1 MSHRSEET
9 ARSAASVPRQR
20 AEQRRARHRG
30 DVVAVVVSGDHCVN
44 IVLAGAKIASDAGKP
59 LDLVMFTDPDR
70 SLRSSMVMID
80 HALTVARTAFPRLEV
95 MVDLGL
101 SDARGWERLVSG
113 QISQVVVGSS
123 VALEWETRPEELPV
137 TVVDE
142 EG

>member
-1 MSHRSEET
+1 MSPRREET
-9 ARSAASVPRQR
+9 VRASVPRQR
-20 AEQRRARHRG
+20 AVHPRAHHRG
-30 DVVAVVVSGDHCVN
+30 DVVAVIVSGDPAVN
-44 IVLAGAKIASDAGKP
+44 TVLAGAKIASDAGQP

-70 SLRSSMVMID
+70 SLRSSMVVVD

-113 QISQVVVGSS
+113 QISEVVVGSS
-123 VALEWETRPEELPV
+123 VALGWEARPEKLPV
-137 TVVDE
+137 TVVDD